1 MDRKISI
8 AHFKRVPH
16 LTPQRIYP
24 LFLADKKAKCV
35 LSEMRSAYW
44 STVAFEMA
52 NSEFDQQALYEGL
65 EIADHESSLLR
76 G

>member
-1 MDRKISI
+1 MNRKISI

-52 NSEFDQQALYEGL
+52 LYEGL

-76 G
+76 D